1 MGSPALPRFSSD
13 TEGAVLQVWASAF
26 EPNLDKVFQNVSETF
41 DYIVVGAGSAGCAVA
56 SRLSE
61 KPGNRVLLLEAG
73 PKDRNLWIHIP
84 IGYYRN
90 VFSPLSWGYETEPD
104 EGIGG
109 RSMIWPRGK
118 VLGGT
123 SSINGLVYIRG
134 QKQDYD
140 HWRQLGNTGWGYEDV
155 LPFFKKAEHQERGAN
170 AFHGV
175 DGPLKVSDIRDKRE
189 ICDAFIEAA
198 VEAGIPRNNDFN
210 GPEQAGVGNF
220 QTTSFNGRRCS
231 SYVGYLKPVRDR
243 ANLQIESDAMALKIL
258 FEGKRATG
266 VRYRQNGQDKIAQAT
281 GEIIVSGGAINSPQ
295 MLQVSGIGPPELLK
309 NHDIDVVQASPGV
322 GADLQ
327 DHYQARLVVKLNG
340 PLSVNDEVRSLA
352 GKAMTGLRYMLFRSG
367 PMTFSAG
374 HVCVFTTV
382 LPQSATPD
390 MQIHFIP
397 FSATKLGG
405 DLHPFSGVTVS
416 VCQLR
421 PESRGEVMI
430 KSPDPLVHPRISP
443 NYLSTEYDRQ
453 IMVEGLKA
461 ARRIISQ
468 PAFARHVDMEF
479 EPGHDTGSDEALLT
493 FAREKGNTIFHPTS
507 TCRMGDDPRAVVD
520 HRLRV
525 HGVEGVRV
533 ADASIMPTVVS
544 GNTNA
549 PAIMIG
555 EKCAHMILE
564 DAR

>member
-1 MGSPALPRFSSD
+1 M
-13 TEGAVLQVWASAF
+13 T
-26 EPNLDKVFQNVSETF
+26 ETF
-41 DYIVVGAGSAGCAVA
+41 DYIVLGAGSAGCAVA

-61 KPGNRVLLLEAG
+61 QSSNRVLLLEAG
-73 PKDRNLWIHIP
+73 PKDRNVWIHIP

-90 VFSPLSWGYETEPD
+90 ILSPLSWGYETEPD
-104 EGIGG
+104 EGIAG
-109 RSMIWPRGK
+109 RSLIWPRGK

-140 HWRQLGNTGWGYEDV
+140 HWRQLGNKGWGYEEV
-155 LPFFKKAEHQERGAN
+155 LPFFKKAEHQERGADD
-170 AFHGV
+170 FHGV
-175 DGPLKVSDIRDKRE
+175 GGPLKVSDIPDKRE
-189 ICDAFIEAA
+189 VCDAFIRAA
-198 VEAGIPRNNDFN
+198 VEAGIPHNDDFN
-210 GPEQAGVGNF
+210 GAEQEGVGPF

-243 ANLQIESDAMALKIL
+243 ANLHVESDAMALKIL
-258 FEGKRATG
+258 FDGKRATG
-266 VRYRQNGQDKIAQAT
+266 ISYRQNGVDKTVSARR
-281 GEIIVSGGAINSPQ
+281 EIIVSGGAINSPQ
-295 MLQVSGIGPPELLK
+295 LLQLSGVGPAALLQEHGI
-309 NHDIDVVQASPGV
+309 NVVHDLPGV

-327 DHYQARLVVKLNG
+327 DHYQSRLVVRLNR
-340 PLSVNDEVRSLA
+340 PLSVNDEVNSIAR
-352 GKAMTGLRYMLFRSG
+352 KAWTGLRYILFREG
-367 PMTFSAG
+367 PMTFGAG
-374 HVCVFTTV
+374 HVCVFTKV

-405 DLHPFSGVTVS
+405 ELHPFPGVTVS

-430 KSPDPLVHPRISP
+430 KSADPLVHPRITP

-453 IMVEGLKA
+453 IIVQGLKE
-461 ARRIISQ
+461 ARRIVSQ
-468 PAFARHVDMEF
+468 PAFADYVEMEH
-479 EPGHDTGSDEALLT
+479 EPGDEAASDEALLA

-507 TCRMGDDPRAVVD
+507 TCRMGDDDRAVVD
-520 HRLRV
+520 DRLRV
-525 HGVEGVRV
+525 RGVDGLRV

-564 DAR
+564 DAH